1 MSSVKTQLA
10 AWHHAVEETGA
21 TMEDGAPIWVSL
33 AFYPVK
39 RFRRYGFTLSD
50 KEVEAYYANM
60 AREVDTVEGC
70 HEFYMALA

>member
-1 MSSVKTQLA
+1 
-10 AWHHAVEETGA
+10 
-21 TMEDGAPIWVSL
+21 MEDGAPIWVSL